1 MGNDGRF
8 HDLDMGNAGQLK
20 FSPSPVVVVVV
31 IVVVIV
37 IVIVIVVEYT
47 VIIVFNR
54 LDFCEDDGKDDNVIV
69 IVNVINDRNNEL
81 PS

>member
-1 MGNDGRF
+1 MPGSWSF
-8 HDLDMGNAGQLK
+8 
-20 FSPSPVVVVVV
+20 PSPVVVVVV
-31 IVVVIV
+31 VVVIVIV

-47 VIIVFNR
+47 VIIVYNR